1 MLLLPVQAQN
11 PTAKSQ
17 QVLLLKGV
25 LGSGKLSLGL
35 GKICVH

>member
-1 MLLLPVQAQN
+1 MLLLPVQAQD

-17 QVLLLKGV
+17 QILLLKGV
-25 LGSGKLSLGL
+25 LGIGKLPLGL

>member
-1 MLLLPVQAQN
+1 MLLLPVQAQD

-17 QVLLLKGV
+17 QVRLLKGE
-25 LGSGKLSLGL
+25 LGIGKFLLGL